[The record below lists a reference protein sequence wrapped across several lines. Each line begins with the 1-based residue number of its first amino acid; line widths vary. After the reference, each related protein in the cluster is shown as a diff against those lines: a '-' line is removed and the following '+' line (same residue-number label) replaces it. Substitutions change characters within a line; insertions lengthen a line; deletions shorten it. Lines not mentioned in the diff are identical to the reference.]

1 MDGSTG
7 AGRSRTATR
16 RRVGYGASIVV
27 NGILLYLVNV
37 APGWAVLPFLSPA
50 FGSVLPWVNASMAL
64 SILTATLYLA
74 VDTPTVKGI
83 GDLLTQAVGLI
94 AMIRLWQVFPFDFGA
109 DPGGWPTAFR
119 VLLAIGIVGS
129 AIGMIV
135 TAVVAL
141 RLPRRAERRP
151 GAAAQPGRPT
161 NSSAGRLN
169 PP

>member
-1 MDGSTG
+1 MNGSTG

-37 APGWAVLPFLSPA
+37 APGWAVLPFLSPD
-50 FGSVLPWVNASMAL
+50 FSSVLPWLNASMAL
-64 SILTATLYLA
+64 GVLTSIGYLA

-94 AMIRLWQVFPFDFGA
+94 AMIRLWQVFPFDFGS
-109 DPGGWPTAFR
+109 DPGGWPIVVR
-119 VLLAIGIVGS
+119 VLLAIGIVGT

-141 RLPRRAERRP
+141 GGGRRWEWRRRAD
-151 GAAAQPGRPT
+151 
-161 NSSAGRLN
+161 SSITS
-169 PP
+169 